1 LKEVYYKIVLDEFL
15 KKLSKNEIRI
25 IDSIISLGQADILFQ
40 GIENNEKCF
49 LLLKNLLFKLIE
61 VDNFY
66 RPLGGLK
73 GYHNKVIEL
82 KQTQENIQDRQGS
95 SFYMPKSVDIR
106 EKTSLVDTYIDC
118 YLENM
123 PYIAEVYPLGGA
135 GDRLGLFDEETKN
148 PLPGA
153 ILKFG
158 GITLLQRMILDLEAR
173 EYLYYK
179 KYNKQIITPIAM
191 MTSDEKDN
199 HQHVLSILKENNW
212 FNRPKD
218 SFKLFKQILVPVIA
232 EDGLWA
238 VNEPLD
244 LVFKPG
250 GHGALWK
257 QMVESNVF
265 LWLKG
270 KKIRN
275 ILIRQ
280 INNPIAGIDYG
291 LLAFMGYG
299 ILKKKSFGFAACKRV
314 VDSAEG
320 VDVLCQKKEDNGY
333 YYNHSNIEYTDFAKY
348 NIEDVPFEE
357 GTNTS
362 KYPSNTN
369 ILFASLEEVE
379 KSIEKDPYPGQIV
392 NFKTIFSCLQKDG
405 TKVEKKAA
413 RLEIMM
419 QNIADNL
426 KDFSKKNIESIKE
439 DDLQTFVSF
448 NKRLKTISVTK
459 KQYEKDSI
467 LETPVGCYLD
477 LLKNYHDLLKNYCSV
492 TLPKIQSEEDYLKK
506 GPSFVCFLH
515 PALGPIFENIAE
527 KINKGEICLFSELQL
542 DIAELSLKKF
552 KLNGSLLISSKCITK
567 VNNSF
572 STYVG
577 KCELVDVNI
586 INDGI
591 DRDAEN
597 TYWKNDIKRKES
609 LQIILN
615 ENSHFYAEGVTF
627 KGNLFIEVPKN
638 TKMTA
643 YQDNNILKFEMVRN
657 T

>member
-1 LKEVYYKIVLDEFL
+1 MKEVSYKIVLDEFL
-15 KKLSKNEIRI
+15 KKLSKEEIKI
-25 IDSIISLGQADILFQ
+25 VNIIISLGQADVLFY
-40 GIENNEKCF
+40 GIKDNEEDF
-49 LLLKNLLFKLIE
+49 LSLKNLLFKLIE
-61 VDNFY
+61 VDKFY

-82 KQTQENIQDRQGS
+82 KQAQENIQDRQGL

-106 EKTSLVDTYIDC
+106 EKTPSVDTYIDC
-118 YLENM
+118 YLKNM

-135 GDRLGLFDEETKN
+135 GDRLGLFDEKTKE
-148 PLPGA
+148 PLPTA
-153 ILKFG
+153 MLKFG
-158 GITLLQRMILDLEAR
+158 GVTLLQRMILDLEAR

-179 KYNKQIITPIAM
+179 KYNKQITTPIAI

-232 EDGLWA
+232 EDGLWT

-257 QMVESNVF
+257 QMVESNIF
-265 LWLKG
+265 LWLKE
-270 KKIRN
+270 KN
-275 ILIRQ
+275 VQSILIRQ

-291 LLAFMGYG
+291 LLAFIGYG
-299 ILKKKSFGFAACKRV
+299 ILKKKSFGFSACQRV

-320 VDVLCQKKEDNGY
+320 VDVLCQEKENRGY

-348 NIEDVPFEE
+348 NIEDIPFEK
-357 GTNTS
+357 GTNIS

-369 ILFASLEEVE
+369 ILFASLKEVE
-379 KSIEKDPYPGQIV
+379 KAIEKDPYPGQIV
-392 NFKTIFSCLQKDG
+392 NFKTIFYCLQKDG

-413 RLEIMM
+413 RLEMMM

-426 KDFSKKNIESIKE
+426 KDFSKKDVE
-439 DDLQTFVSF
+439 DLTEDNLQTFVSF

-459 KQYEKDSI
+459 KQYEKGSI

-477 LLKNYHDLLKNYCSV
+477 LLKNYYNLLKNYCSV
-492 TLPKIQSEEDYLKK
+492 TLPKIQTEEDYLKI

-515 PALGPIFENIAE
+515 PALGPIFEDIAK
-527 KINKGEICLFSELQL
+527 KINKGKISLFSELQL
-542 DIAELSLKKF
+542 DIAELSLKNF
-552 KLNGSLLISSKCITK
+552 KLNGSLLIFSKCITK

-615 ENSHFYAEGVTF
+615 ENSRFYAEGVTF

-643 YQDNNILKFEMVRN
+643 YQDNNILKFEMIRN